1 VNRKSFSP
9 LLIAICAT
17 FVLLFGC
24 SGDVPTRTTAAPST
38 WTPEPSTVV
47 VAPLSPTPCPTAVP
61 TPEPT
66 PVPPLLGAVIG
77 IDPGHQYIYDPAQE
91 PIAPGDSRTKQK
103 VAGGARGP
111 RTGALEYE
119 INLAVGLLLRDRL
132 EELGATVHMT
142 RTTNDVNISNRERA
156 EFFNALDVTLAIR
169 LHCNRS
175 DQERARGAFMLIPA
189 EYRTDHFETCQQAAD
204 YVIRAYCEKTG
215 IPMCYEDRG
224 GITVRGDQTGFN
236 WCTRPIIGIE
246 MGYLTNEEEEL
257 LLADPDFQQTM
268 AQGLCEGILRW
279 YCAGDTSNAVATA
292 TSK

>member
-1 VNRKSFSP
+1 
-9 LLIAICAT
+9 
-17 FVLLFGC
+17 
-24 SGDVPTRTTAAPST
+24 
-38 WTPEPSTVV
+38 
-47 VAPLSPTPCPTAVP
+47 
-61 TPEPT
+61 
-66 PVPPLLGAVIG
+66 
-77 IDPGHQYIYDPAQE
+77 
-91 PIAPGDSRTKQK
+91 
-103 VAGGARGP
+103 
-111 RTGALEYE
+111 
-119 INLAVGLLLRDRL
+119 
-132 EELGATVHMT
+132 MT

-204 YVIRAYCEKTG
+204 CVIRAYCDKTG

-224 GITVRGDQTGFN
+224 GITTRGDQTGFN

-246 MGYLTNEEEEL
+246 MGYLTNEEDEL
-257 LLADPDFQQTM
+257 LLTDPDFQQTM

>member
-1 VNRKSFSP
+1 MNRKSFSP

-132 EELGATVHMT
+132 EELG
-142 RTTNDVNISNRERA
+142 
-156 EFFNALDVTLAIR
+156 
-169 LHCNRS
+169 
-175 DQERARGAFMLIPA
+175 Q
-189 EYRTDHFETCQQAAD
+189 
-204 YVIRAYCEKTG
+204 
-215 IPMCYEDRG
+215 
-224 GITVRGDQTGFN
+224 
-236 WCTRPIIGIE
+236 
-246 MGYLTNEEEEL
+246 
-257 LLADPDFQQTM
+257 
-268 AQGLCEGILRW
+268 LCI
-279 YCAGDTSNAVATA
+279 
-292 TSK
+292 